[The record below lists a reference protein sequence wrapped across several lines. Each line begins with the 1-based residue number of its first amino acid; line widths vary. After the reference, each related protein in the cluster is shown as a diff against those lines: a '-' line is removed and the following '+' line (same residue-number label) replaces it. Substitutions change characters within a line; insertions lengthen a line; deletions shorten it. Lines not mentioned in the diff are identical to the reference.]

1 MFDVFGLPLH
11 PLVVHA
17 VVVLLPLSALGLI
30 ACVLVNR
37 WRRHFAGLS
46 VLGLVIGAGSAFVAA
61 ASGNALA
68 AQVGTPTAHQAIGQV
83 LPWVA
88 TATLALAAVWYFL
101 QRGRDGLTPLT
112 RGIGALAAVVA
123 AASVVVT
130 VLVGHSGATAVWGS
144 TSAAAAPSSAGATAP
159 STAGA
164 SSTST
169 GASTATSTAGASAS
183 AQSYTL
189 EQVKQHNTQ
198 ADCWAAIDDGVYNL
212 TDWIGQHP
220 GGREHIIALCGT
232 DATAAFDAQHEG
244 QQRPESQLTRFYI
257 GTLA

>member
-17 VVVLLPLSALGLI
+17 VVVLLPLSAVGLI

-46 VLGLVIGAGSAFVAA
+46 VLGLVISAGSALVAA

-68 AQVGTPTAHQAIGQV
+68 ARVGTPAAHQAIGQV

-101 QRGRDGLTPLT
+101 QRGRDVLTPIT
-112 RGIGALAAVVA
+112 RGIGALAAVAA

-130 VLVGHSGATAVWGS
+130 VLVGHSGATAVWGG
-144 TSAAAAPSSAGATAP
+144 TSATSVTVTATA
-159 STAGA
+159 TASGA
-164 SSTST
+164 
-169 GASTATSTAGASAS
+169 ASATAS
-183 AQSYTL
+183 DQSYTL

-220 GGREHIIALCGT
+220 GGSEHIIALCGT
-232 DATAAFDAQHEG
+232 DATAAFDAQHQG
-244 QQRPESQLTRFYI
+244 QQRPEAQLTRFYI
-257 GTLA
+257 GKLA